1 LVEAGKTRIIAT
13 GNDVDALRTQVVRV
27 NLTGAQTLQNKHDA
41 LVRFMQAYRETV
53 DWMYSSPEAL
63 KIYGEYSGLPE
74 NIVQRVVKLI
84 PKEALQTDEVK
95 NLDAVMANAV
105 TQKFLS
111 APLTPDQVKELVQ
124 IPK

>member
-1 LVEAGKTRIIAT
+1 
-13 GNDVDALRTQVVRV
+13 
-27 NLTGAQTLQNKHDA
+27 
-41 LVRFMQAYRETV
+41 
-53 DWMYSSPEAL
+53 MYSSPEAL

-111 APLTPDQVKELVQ
+111 APLTPQWIAGHACLALDCGVAGTTFPEQKRQGLMFVSPLDCEGDGHF
-124 IPK
+124 